1 VDARAVAPEVELGVV
16 TRAELDALAG
26 TRSSLR
32 SYVSA
37 QRSPHTA
44 QNVLEAETRLARQ
57 LARDG
62 GNETAAVDQ
71 ARAAV
76 AQARQSRI

>member
-1 VDARAVAPEVELGVV
+1 MDARAVAPEVELGVV
-16 TRAELDALAG
+16 ARAELDALAG